1 MHISSI
7 LLILIVVATIIGSI
21 VYDIINQNYNTNLFI
36 TYIMVMFVS
45 FILITDHE
53 CISSYSGQPINY
65 VSKNMCGYWLWIKS
79 VIIVLIIFI
88 YLLVRFDIFKIVKS
102 KLVNNNEE
110 KKESD
115 EEQDAPKTDANEE
128 VEKFTYF

>member
-21 VYDIINQNYNTNLFI
+21 VYDIINQNYNKNLFI
-36 TYIMVMFVS
+36 TYIMIMFIS

-53 CISSYSGQPINY
+53 CINSYLGQPINY
-65 VSKNMCGYWLWIKS
+65 TSKNMCGYWLWIKAI
-79 VIIVLIIFI
+79 IIVLIVFI
-88 YLLVRFDIFKIVKS
+88 YLLVRFDTFRIMKT
-102 KLVNNNEE
+102 KLVNNDEE
-110 KKESD
+110 KDDTD
-115 EEQDAPKTDANEE
+115 EEQDATKTDTNEE

>member
-53 CISSYSGQPINY
+53 CISSYSGQHINY

-79 VIIVLIIFI
+79 VIIILIIFI
-88 YLLVRFDIFKIVKS
+88 YLLVRFDIFRIVKS
-102 KLVNNNEE
+102 KLVNDNEE
-110 KKESD
+110 KKDSD
-115 EEQDAPKTDANEE
+115 EEQDATKTDANEE
-128 VEKFTYF
+128 VEKFTNF